1 TTNFF
6 NKPTPFPRGPLI
18 LSRLT
23 GSPIVVAFVVREKES
38 YKGIIEKPLVV
49 INESEECEIIKIVAK
64 TLEDYILKYPDQ
76 WYNFTPI

>member
-1 TTNFF
+1 M
-6 NKPTPFPRGPLI
+6 
-18 LSRLT
+18 
-23 GSPIVVAFVVREKES
+23 AFVVREKES

-49 INESEECEIIKIVAK
+49 TNESEECEIIKIVAK